1 MESAMKKTVLTLSL
15 LATVLPFAL
24 ATAKSN
30 DAAQSITIQ
39 DSIEQVDTPVQAEIG
54 KPAVA
59 EEVKTL
65 RKNPI
70 DGPEDAPVDG
80 DWKTKDT
87 KVSRTFIH
95 QPPVIPHDI
104 KGFIIT
110 TAQNDCL
117 RCHGAEDSGARRP
130 FKTHYL
136 DRDGKVTES
145 ISARWYFCTQCH
157 VGQADAPPLVE
168 NIFGDKVK
176 Y

>member
-1 MESAMKKTVLTLSL
+1 MKKTLFTLSL
-15 LATVLPFAL
+15 LALAL
-24 ATAKSN
+24 SCSLASAKKEETNSQQQG
-30 DAAQSITIQ
+30 DGSQVQ
-39 DSIEQVDTPVQAEIG
+39 QVDVTVTDETL
-54 KPAVA
+54 KS
-59 EEVKTL
+59 L

-104 KGFIIT
+104 KGFT
-110 TAQNDCL
+110 VKVGQNDCL
-117 RCHGAEDSGARRP
+117 GCHGIEGSGAPKP
-130 FKTHYL
+130 FKTHYK
-136 DRDGKVTES
+136 DRDGKVTET
-145 ISARWYFCTQCH
+145 ISSRWHFCIQCH

-176 Y
+176 YSLGKQIKE